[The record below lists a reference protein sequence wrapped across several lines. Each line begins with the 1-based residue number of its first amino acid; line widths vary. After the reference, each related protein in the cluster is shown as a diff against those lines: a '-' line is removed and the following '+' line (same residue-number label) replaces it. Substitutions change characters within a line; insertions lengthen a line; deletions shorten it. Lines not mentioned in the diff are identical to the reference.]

1 MNTERHVYWCYSS
14 VVPSLLLV
22 RIRRPCDR
30 LICWGG
36 TSIGPEN
43 VSVKACLT
51 TLRLIERGVRF
62 AQVFHGSWKREQ
74 QRRTPTQTCVVTSA
88 P

>member
-1 MNTERHVYWCYSS
+1 MTGSLADILLHICTNTKKKPNIMSLLLRQNHVMNTERHVYWCYSS
-14 VVPSLLLV
+14 VVSSLLLV

-43 VSVKACLT
+43 RPCD
-51 TLRLIERGVRF
+51 
-62 AQVFHGSWKREQ
+62 
-74 QRRTPTQTCVVTSA
+74 
-88 P
+88 